1 MKIRFKLL
9 TVLVVTGISLVSSGP
24 LRAQGKNPSE
34 SPGPVSADSSAKEKG
49 RDYAPEKRLLG
60 IVKEDGGEITF
71 VAKFGNRVWSVQ
83 NPETLRGLEGQHVQV
98 IGRFHRES
106 NSVRVIHVRTFQR
119 APEKAPFN

>member
-1 MKIRFKLL
+1 MKIPFALL
-9 TVLVVTGISLVSSGP
+9 AVIVVTGICLISSRP
-24 LRAQGKNPSE
+24 LKAQEKKPSE
-34 SPGPVSADSSAKEKG
+34 SPGSVSADSSAKGKG
-49 RDYAPEKRLLG
+49 RDFAPQKRLLG

-71 VAKFGNRVWSVQ
+71 VAKFGNRAWNVQ

-98 IGRFHRES
+98 IGRFHRKS